1 MKLDF
6 FFFKKN
12 DFERSQTSMGPMM
25 TKDATVKMTH
35 KLTGILKGNVGLV
48 IKELGMIRLPS
59 LLLFEIQVVMEY
71 KRATKGL
78 PCLSKQMK

>member
-1 MKLDF
+1 
-6 FFFKKN
+6 
-12 DFERSQTSMGPMM
+12 MGPMM